1 MSGHSAP
8 KNTNSGII
16 NFRTQSGDLKAKT
29 VVITGPAR
37 SGTTMMAQIV
47 KTLGVHLGDAVDVN
61 LLEDIEIRNATREA
75 DMKKMEALIEER
87 NRKSPIWG
95 WKYPGSLEHLSK
107 FSAKLRNPLVI
118 FTFRDPI
125 ATSVRNQIGEEE
137 TLDLID
143 TVDDALNYMK
153 LAMQWIRDHDAP
165 CMCVSYEK
173 ALLNPEALV
182 DEVMHFLQI
191 EASETDRFAAIEQ
204 VQLGNTRYLSAKL
217 WETHLGFIDSAQEG
231 ILSGWA
237 HNQEQLEPATL
248 EIRVNLKK
256 VATIVADRYREDL
269 KQNKIG
275 DGKCGFE
282 FEIGPYLQR
291 GITNRIEVCF
301 ADSEYPLQGS
311 PKFV

>member
-1 MSGHSAP
+1 MSHISTS
-8 KNTNSGII
+8 KNSNSGII
-16 NFRTQSGDLKAKT
+16 TFRTQAAGIRKKT

-47 KTLGVHLGDAVDVN
+47 QTLGVHLGDTVDVN
-61 LLEDIEIRNATREA
+61 LLEDLEIRSATREA
-75 DMKKMEALIEER
+75 DMEKMEALIEER
-87 NRKSPIWG
+87 NQKSPIWG

-107 FSAKLRNPLVI
+107 FSSSLRNPFVI

-137 TLDLID
+137 TLNLID

-173 ALLNPEALV
+173 ALLNPESLV
-182 DEVMHFLQI
+182 DEVMCFLQI
-191 EASETDRFAAIEQ
+191 EANETDRFAAIEQ

-217 WETHLGFIDSAQEG
+217 WETHLGFIDSIHDG
-231 ILSGWA
+231 VISGWA
-237 HNQEQLEPATL
+237 HIKESSEPANL
-248 EIRVNLKK
+248 EVRVNLKK
-256 VATIVADRYREDL
+256 VATIVADQFREDL
-269 KQNKIG
+269 KQNDIG
-275 DGKCGFE
+275 DGLCGFT

-291 GITNRIEVCF
+291 EVTNRVEVCF

-311 PKFV
+311 PKFL